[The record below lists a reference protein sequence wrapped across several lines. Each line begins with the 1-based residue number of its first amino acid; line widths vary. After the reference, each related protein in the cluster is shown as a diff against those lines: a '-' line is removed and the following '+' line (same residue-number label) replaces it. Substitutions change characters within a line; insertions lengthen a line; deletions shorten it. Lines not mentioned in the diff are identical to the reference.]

1 MNLADFKPTKW
12 ERILRRRTKLFAK
25 GYEKGSRDTSEE
37 VRERIIRALIEDAV
51 ISTNLDTD
59 TLEHIVQIVEES

>member
-1 MNLADFKPTKW
+1 MNLTDFRPTRW
-12 ERILRRRTKLFAK
+12 EKILRRQTKAFAK
-25 GYEKGSRDTSEE
+25 GYEKGSRDISEQ